1 MSRSAVF
8 INIFFTAHIFKF
20 VVRSPWFWRRESVSE
35 IPLSPIFIG
44 ASILE
49 NKVLFCTLLWQT
61 RFLRAAIQDVIRWWR
76 SALRKKIER
85 STRFD
90 EIETKM
96 GECKLQYTVLYWCP
110 WRSLF
115 ARECNQSQINLNFWK
130 MSAHSNIYFKK
141 SPACQKA
148 FSTNDKRSLHERLSL
163 VFCIRSKF
171 ALIWLFCWRRCHL
184 TDNEE
189 IGRLHWYCSHNI

>member
-1 MSRSAVF
+1 M
-8 INIFFTAHIFKF
+8 
-20 VVRSPWFWRRESVSE
+20 VRSPWFWRRVSVPE

-44 ASILE
+44 VSILE

-61 RFLRAAIQDVIRWWR
+61 RFLRAATQDVMRWWR

-141 SPACQKA
+141 SPACWKA
-148 FSTNDKRSLHERLSL
+148 FPIIDNCSLDEHFSL
-163 VFCIRSKF
+163 VYCIWSKV
-171 ALIWLFCWRRCHL
+171 APKWLFCWRGCHI
-184 TDNEE
+184 TDNEN
-189 IGRLHWYCSHNI
+189 IGRLHSYCSHNI